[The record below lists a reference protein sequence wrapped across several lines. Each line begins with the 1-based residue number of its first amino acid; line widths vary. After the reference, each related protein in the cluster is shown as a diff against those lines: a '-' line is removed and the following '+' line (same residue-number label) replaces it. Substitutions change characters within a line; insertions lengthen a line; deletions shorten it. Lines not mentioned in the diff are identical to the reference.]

1 MSFTTRLTPLSWACV
16 STHLSMTGAVTH
28 SFTLGILVGCMW
40 NFSTLVSYNM
50 NNKTKLMSKGKTGEL
65 K

>member
-1 MSFTTRLTPLSWACV
+1 
-16 STHLSMTGAVTH
+16 VTH